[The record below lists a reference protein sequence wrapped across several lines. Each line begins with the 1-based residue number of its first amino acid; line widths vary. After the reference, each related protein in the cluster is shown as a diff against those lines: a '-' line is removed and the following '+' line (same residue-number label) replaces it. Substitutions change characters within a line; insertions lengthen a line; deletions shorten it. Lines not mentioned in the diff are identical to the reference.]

1 MTLSL
6 KIYEKRPAKPPS
18 TSTRK
23 CSQASVFNLEPTG
36 GGVCSCVSPTRW
48 HTRIVRTHPTRHSL
62 RSFRVGLLK
71 YRVFDTRRG
80 VGQYMSM
87 DIIQGD
93 GWP

>member
-36 GGVCSCVSPTRW
+36 GGVRSCVSPTR
-48 HTRIVRTHPTRHSL
+48 RLRVRTPNPTRHSL

-71 YRVFDTRRG
+71 YRVFDTRRD
-80 VGQYMSM
+80 VEQNMSM
-87 DIIQGD
+87 DIIRRD
-93 GWP
+93 G

>member
-36 GGVCSCVSPTRW
+36 GGVCSCVSPTR
-48 HTRIVRTHPTRHSL
+48 
-62 RSFRVGLLK
+62 
-71 YRVFDTRRG
+71 
-80 VGQYMSM
+80 
-87 DIIQGD
+87 
-93 GWP
+93 